1 MIKAEKG
8 QAFCLSLSPHLAWDT
23 DGRLEVGSPMG
34 GRWSPGDGGAGPL
47 QPLHPLKNSL
57 LSTSYDVRKISPA
70 GPGLDAM
77 TQSQTPSKGHTC
89 GLEKVKECQPEA
101 RRL

>member
-34 GRWSPGDGGAGPL
+34 GQWSPGDGGAGPL

-57 LSTSYDVRKISPA
+57 LSTSHDVRKISPA
-70 GPGLDAM
+70 GPSLVAM
-77 TQSQTPSKGHTC
+77 THSQTPSKGHTC
-89 GLEKVKECQPEA
+89 GLEKVKECQPEP